1 MNLNGYAMSLDS
13 LINREIFLLA
23 VHAALIILIVFLVWF
38 LPYFDGRIQK
48 KKRKPKTNRKAKI
61 EKKKKRNT
69 LIVQTVF
76 TVIAIVVGIFGM
88 KIDAERLS
96 ALKTDADSNSISVYE
111 GEVYLQMNNIYT
123 FSRLFVDY
131 RAVTFEGSDE
141 IFWIDMAKT
150 EEGWID
156 YSGYFNGKIMYGENS
171 KVILKVE

>member
-1 MNLNGYAMSLDS
+1 M
-13 LINREIFLLA
+13 
-23 VHAALIILIVFLVWF
+23 
-38 LPYFDGRIQK
+38 
-48 KKRKPKTNRKAKI
+48 
-61 EKKKKRNT
+61 
-69 LIVQTVF
+69 QTIF
-76 TVIAIVVGIFGM
+76 TVITIVVGLFGLN
-88 KIDAERLS
+88 IDVERLS
-96 ALKTDADSNSISVYE
+96 ALKTDADNNSISVYE
-111 GEVYLQMNNIYT
+111 GEAYLQMNNIYT